1 MTRWWRQNNRCTR
14 WTLQWC
20 RQNSSADTSPAV
32 VDQLWRL
39 ATKKTVARYRWS
51 EERYRRGRTCHS
63 CQGCG
68 QYRCRGIP
76 SKRIVSSYHKDVLGH
91 LLFLARHTRSTTKPS
106 VERVHCAQT
115 ADFFTSLFIPP
126 GNVWIWVCC
135 EKRWWRYSQRL
146 FYVTTVNFH
155 SSECHTTFG

>member
-39 ATKKTVARYRWS
+39 ATKKTVARYRCS

-76 SKRIVSSYHKDVLGH
+76 SKRIVSSYHAQGCSGP
-91 LLFLARHTRSTTKPS
+91 LAVSSET
-106 VERVHCAQT
+106 
-115 ADFFTSLFIPP
+115 
-126 GNVWIWVCC
+126 
-135 EKRWWRYSQRL
+135 Y
-146 FYVTTVNFH
+146 TVNDKAVCRARALCTDGGFFH
-155 SSECHTTFG
+155 KSIYPTWQCVDLGLLWEKMVKIFAAVILCYYS